1 MKFVRNMLVGLL
13 LFCIAT
19 HAFGQ
24 YAGGTFQK
32 DFGKMTL
39 QQNGNQLSRTYD
51 YAGGRIEGTIMG
63 NTTTSWWYQSNG
75 KGRFSFVFNS
85 TFTAFTGK

>member
-24 YAGGTFQK
+24 YAGGTFQT

-39 QQNGNQLSRTYD
+39 QQNGNQLSGTYD
-51 YAGGRIEGTIMG
+51 YWEIQQPAGGIKAMG
-63 NTTTSWWYQSNG
+63 KEDFHSSSIARLLPLLEMG
-75 KGRFSFVFNS
+75 V
-85 TFTAFTGK
+85 